1 MSQFFRKIGSQVQS
15 AFRKAPAVI
24 STAFRKG
31 SDLAK
36 QASKVGSDVIN
47 ALPKLSDTLGTV
59 SQGLAKAARVGT
71 QVLES
76 PAATAFAAGFGPE
89 GLAAQMAARKVLGGL
104 AKGSNL
110 AAKAS
115 HITDTS
121 SYKGGKDLS
130 TTLENI
136 RDAQK
141 RAGDI
146 KEASKAPSLTF
157 A

>member
-15 AFRKAPAVI
+15 AFKKAPTVI

-36 QASKVGSDVIN
+36 QASKIGSDVLHS
-47 ALPKLSDTLGTV
+47 LPKVSDTLGSV
-59 SQGLAKAARVGT
+59 SQGLAKAARIGT

-76 PAATAFAAGFGPE
+76 PAATAFASGFGPE

-104 AKGSNL
+104 SKGANL
-110 AAKAS
+110 AAKGSA
-115 HITDTS
+115 ITDVS

-130 TTLENI
+130 TTLENV

-141 RAGDI
+141 RAADI
-146 KEASKAPSLTF
+146 QEAARMPSIHF